1 MVKNIMS
8 FGRSGLSDWIV
19 QRVTAVIVAAFS
31 IFLLG
36 FIVFNQPLDFSTW
49 HDLFAGL
56 PMRIFTVLALISLL
70 VHAWIG
76 MWTIATDYV
85 KPAWLRLLLELLIIL
100 SLAVFLF
107 WGLYILF
114 EA

>member
-8 FGRSGLSDWIV
+8 FGRSGLSDWVV

-36 FIVFNQPLDFSTW
+36 FIILNQPVDFVTW
-49 HDLFAGL
+49 YELFAGL
-56 PMRIFTVLALISLL
+56 PMRIFTLLALISLL
-70 VHAWIG
+70 IHAWIG

-85 KPAWLRLLLELLIIL
+85 KPTWLRLLVELFIIFA
-100 SLAVFLF
+100 LAVFLF
-107 WGLYILF
+107 WGVYILF

>member
-8 FGRSGLSDWIV
+8 FGRSGLSDWVV
-19 QRVTAVIVAAFS
+19 QRVTAIIVAAFS

-36 FIVFNQPLDFSTW
+36 FIVLNKPLDFGTW

-56 PMRIFTVLALISLL
+56 AMRIFTLLALISLL
-70 VHAWIG
+70 IHAWIG

-85 KPAWLRLLLELLIIL
+85 KPAWLRLLVELLIIL
-100 SLAVFLF
+100 ALAVFLF
-107 WGLYILF
+107 WGVYILF